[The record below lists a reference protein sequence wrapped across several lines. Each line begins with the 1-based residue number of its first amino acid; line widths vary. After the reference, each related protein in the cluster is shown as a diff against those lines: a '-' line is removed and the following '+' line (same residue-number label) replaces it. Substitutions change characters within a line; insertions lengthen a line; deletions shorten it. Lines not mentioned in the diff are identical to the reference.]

1 MSITARRLMLAVV
14 LIALAFGV
22 YLVDLERRT
31 VLGERALRATQLEFL
46 DFDTALA
53 RSRSTGRPVLAEF
66 SAIWCPACRRL
77 HEQVLS
83 DPEVRAELR
92 AHFVLAR
99 IDYESPGAAAFMQR
113 YLVKGFPTL
122 LLIDQ
127 DGRLERRL
135 PVPEDAA
142 GLLVNLRFQPL
153 GATPR

>member
-66 SAIWCPACRRL
+66 SAIWCPACASP
-77 HEQVLS
+77 VSSIIAIFTSVSSAS
-83 DPEVRAELR
+83 DLDM
-92 AHFVLAR
+92 L
-99 IDYESPGAAAFMQR
+99 
-113 YLVKGFPTL
+113 
-122 LLIDQ
+122 
-127 DGRLERRL
+127 
-135 PVPEDAA
+135 
-142 GLLVNLRFQPL
+142 
-153 GATPR
+153 